1 MVDSEISPTEE
12 LPAAVEAAEE
22 NSPATATLEPNSEEG
37 AAPNSEE
44 NAEGQTEGESAPP
57 APPVPEKVN
66 LAEFQQQTLAQ
77 LYDLG
82 ASLGLRVG
90 GSRSKH
96 QLVFEVLVYYSR
108 RGTVIEATGI
118 VEIMKEGH
126 GIIRDSRYNYM
137 PYPDDIFLPAAA
149 VRRYQLRNAQMVKV
163 LARAP
168 RDHKERNLV
177 ADHVTHVEGVPAE
190 QWEPPVAFDKLTPLF
205 PTDRIVL
212 ENRRTKSVS
221 SRCIDLISPLGK
233 GQRGLI
239 CAPPR
244 GGKTILLKDI
254 AVSIQENHPEIEL
267 MILLLDE
274 RPEEVTDFQETV
286 QVSPNCHVTAST
298 FDEPAERHQQV
309 AEMVMERS
317 KRLVEMKKDVVILLD
332 SLTRL
337 SRGYNNCLRGKGPLG
352 SGGVDQRALQRA
364 GKFFGTARKVEEGGS
379 LTILASALIETESK
393 MDDVIFEE
401 FKGKGNMEINLDR
414 ELLERRIYP
423 AINISKTGTR
433 KDDLLYHPEEFRR
446 ILAIRRQLTQLPA
459 GEAMEVL
466 TKHIRATQNNAE
478 LLLTGLR

>member
-1 MVDSEISPTEE
+1 MVESEISPASVEDAVISPE
-12 LPAAVEAAEE
+12 APA
-22 NSPATATLEPNSEEG
+22 SIPEPTPEQSER
-37 AAPNSEE
+37 AAP
-44 NAEGQTEGESAPP
+44 TE
-57 APPVPEKVN
+57 PPVPERVVLN
-66 LAEFQQQTLAQ
+66 DFQQQTLAQ

-82 ASLGLRVG
+82 IALGLRVG

-96 QLVFEVLVYYSR
+96 QLVFEILTHYSR
-108 RGTVIEATGI
+108 RGTIIEAQGI
-118 VEIMKEGH
+118 LEIVKEGT
-126 GIIRDSRYNYM
+126 GMLRDERFHFM
-137 PYPDDIFLPAAA
+137 PYPDDVFVPPAIL
-149 VRRYQLRNAQMVKV
+149 RQYPLRNAQQMRVTV
-163 LARAP
+163 RAP
-168 RDHKERNLV
+168 RDHRERFLV
-177 ADHVTHVEGVPAE
+177 AETVLSIEGVPAE
-190 QWEPPVAFDKLTPLF
+190 QWEAPPHFDKLTALF

-221 SRCIDLISPLGK
+221 SRCVDIISPLGK

-254 AVSIQENHPEIEL
+254 AQSIQENHPEIEL

-286 QVSPNCHVTAST
+286 THNATCHVTAST

-309 AEMVMERS
+309 AEIVMERA
-317 KRLVEMKKDVVILLD
+317 KRMVELRKDVVILLD

-337 SRGYNNCLRGKGPLG
+337 SRGYNNCVRGKGPLG
-352 SGGVDQRALQRA
+352 SGGMDQRALQRA
-364 GKFFGTARKVEEGGS
+364 RKFFGTARKVEEGGS
-379 LTILASALIETESK
+379 LTVLASALIETDSK

-401 FKGKGNMEINLDR
+401 FKGSGNMEIHLDR
-414 ELLERRIYP
+414 ELVERRIYP

-433 KDDLLYHPEEFRR
+433 KDDLLYHPDEFRR
-446 ILAIRRQLTQLPA
+446 ISAIRRQLAQLPA

-466 TKHIRATQNNAE
+466 TKHIRHTQNNAE